1 MNPLLE
7 VRGVSASYRQR
18 RVLHSLDLDV
28 AAGEV
33 VALLGPNGAG
43 KSTLVAV
50 VSNVLRPDEG
60 EVRLLGAPLSSLSR
74 RELARRLAVV
84 PQVATLPE
92 GFRVLEIVQMG
103 RTPYLRP
110 FGAPSEVDD
119 EAVGRALEATGA
131 ASLADRRVEEL
142 SGGERQRVVLARA
155 LAQGPQLL
163 LLDEPTSHLDLRYQ
177 VEVARLARAA
187 ADSGVGVLF
196 VAHDLNL
203 AARLCD
209 RVVLLSE
216 GRVVASGPPG
226 RVLEAQRLS
235 SVYQTEVEVRSTPQ
249 GPLVVPHW

>member
-1 MNPLLE
+1 MSALLE
-7 VRGVSASYRQR
+7 LRGVSASYGRR
-18 RVLHSLDLDV
+18 RVLHGVDLEV
-28 AAGEV
+28 EAGEV

-50 VSNVLRPDEG
+50 VSKVVPFESG
-60 EVRLLGAPLSSLSR
+60 EVRVAGAALGSLDR

-84 PQVATLPE
+84 PQAAALPE
-92 GFRVLEIVQMG
+92 GFRVGEIVQMG

-110 FGAPSEVDD
+110 FAPPSAADE
-119 EAVGRALEATGA
+119 EAVGRALEATDA
-131 ASLADRRVEEL
+131 AALVDRRVEEL

-155 LAQGPQLL
+155 LAQRPQLL
-163 LLDEPTSHLDLRYQ
+163 LLDEPTSHLDLRHQ
-177 VEVARLARAA
+177 VEVARSAQAAARA
-187 ADSGVGVLF
+187 GVGVLF

-216 GRVVASGPPG
+216 GRVVASGPPE
-226 RVLEAQRLS
+226 RVLEPQRLS

-249 GPLVVPHW
+249 GPLVVPRW